1 MATPSVLPLRRARR
15 RTVYVRRRRLL
26 FWVSVSVILALFWVA
41 RGYRLPIRRVALLFV
56 APASAAESPSP
67 TSHPPP
73 RRYLTYAAH
82 SGLANQ
88 IIQLFTAYDV
98 ARVLD
103 RTLVLPPV
111 LPHFAV
117 KLGACER
124 PDPVASARAL
134 REQNRRVIRQL
145 LDAGEYV
152 SLGEVLAL
160 EERLTVAQRPATRA
174 PLQAAADCVREY
186 RRAPAQRDWAGARCH
201 PAGIIEYAEYVS
213 VHARHN
219 GSHTE
224 WPYSCHQ
231 ARLVIDLPA
240 DTLRCTE
247 AYAQQPPRL
256 LPREAYAAAWRTA
269 LAAVLP
275 PRMPLPAVVGVCE
288 TLHAR
293 SADVLALGSVF
304 HSVHYAGVLV
314 PASGGWTVPHTQPPY
329 GGRYDFFRPRLGG
342 RYGQLARHTADRVL
356 ARWLTPPAA
365 TPLLDFVC
373 VHVRGGDGPFRRRL
387 LSNDDGSDVLQRLGL
402 SDVLAA
408 NTAPVLLITD
418 LPRESALALRNAMAG
433 TRRGDAPVEW
443 SQQLAGD
450 AVPRALQDAPLRLGP
465 LLMDVA
471 LCSRARRII
480 PTEASTFSR
489 FVQALQRTLAE
500 EEEEE
505 EEEEARNNAGNV
517 EGRVDDS
524 AA

>member
-1 MATPSVLPLRRARR
+1 MATPSSLPLRRVRR
-15 RTVYVRRRRLL
+15 RTMYVHKRRLLL
-26 FWVSVSVILALFWVA
+26 FWVSVSVILAVFWVA
-41 RGYRLPIRRVALLFV
+41 SGYRLPIRRVAPSL
-56 APASAAESPSP
+56 PPPSTSAHS
-67 TSHPPP
+67 PP

-98 ARVLD
+98 ARTLD

-124 PDPVASARAL
+124 LDPVASAHAL
-134 REQNRRVIRQL
+134 REQNRRVILQL
-145 LDAGEYV
+145 LDAGAYV
-152 SLGEVLAL
+152 SLGEVLVL
-160 EERLTVAQRPATRA
+160 EERFTVAQHPSTRA

-186 RRAPAQRDWAGARCH
+186 RRAPAQRNWAGARCH
-201 PAGIIEYAEYVS
+201 PAGMIEYAEYVS
-213 VHARHN
+213 LHARHN
-219 GSHTE
+219 GSYTE

-256 LPREAYAAAWRTA
+256 LPREAYATAWRTA

-275 PRMPLPAVVGVCE
+275 PRMSLPAVMGVCE

-314 PASGGWTVPHTQPPY
+314 PASGGWTVPYTQPPY

-356 ARWLTPPAA
+356 AQWLMPSAA

-387 LSNDDGSDVLQRLGL
+387 LSNGGGGDDGDDSDVLQRLGL
-402 SDVLAA
+402 SDVLAT

-418 LPRESALALRNAMAG
+418 LPRELALALRNAMIG
-433 TRRGDAPVEW
+433 TQRGDAPVEW
-443 SQQLAGD
+443 SQQLVGD
-450 AVPRALQDAPLRLGP
+450 ALPRALQDAPLRLGP

-471 LCSRARRII
+471 LCSRARRIL

-500 EEEEE
+500 ED
-505 EEEEARNNAGNV
+505 EEASKNAGDG
-517 EGRVDDS
+517 EGRVHDS

>member
-1 MATPSVLPLRRARR
+1 M
-15 RTVYVRRRRLL
+15 
-26 FWVSVSVILALFWVA
+26 
-41 RGYRLPIRRVALLFV
+41 
-56 APASAAESPSP
+56 
-67 TSHPPP
+67 
-73 RRYLTYAAH
+73 
-82 SGLANQ
+82 
-88 IIQLFTAYDV
+88 
-98 ARVLD
+98 
-103 RTLVLPPV
+103 
-111 LPHFAV
+111 
-117 KLGACER
+117 
-124 PDPVASARAL
+124 
-134 REQNRRVIRQL
+134 
-145 LDAGEYV
+145 
-152 SLGEVLAL
+152 
-160 EERLTVAQRPATRA
+160 
-174 PLQAAADCVREY
+174 
-186 RRAPAQRDWAGARCH
+186 
-201 PAGIIEYAEYVS
+201 IEYAEYVS
-213 VHARHN
+213 LHARHN
-219 GSHTE
+219 GSYTE

-256 LPREAYAAAWRTA
+256 LPREAYATAWRTA

-275 PRMPLPAVVGVCE
+275 PRMSLPAVMGVCE

-314 PASGGWTVPHTQPPY
+314 PASGGWTVPYTQPPY

-356 ARWLTPPAA
+356 AQWLMPSAA

-387 LSNDDGSDVLQRLGL
+387 LSNGGGGDDGDDSDVLQRLGL
-402 SDVLAA
+402 SDVLAT

-418 LPRESALALRNAMAG
+418 LPRELALALRNAMIG
-433 TRRGDAPVEW
+433 TQRGDAPVEW
-443 SQQLAGD
+443 SQQLVGD
-450 AVPRALQDAPLRLGP
+450 ALPRALQDAPLRLGP

-471 LCSRARRII
+471 LCSRARRIL

-500 EEEEE
+500 ED
-505 EEEEARNNAGNV
+505 EEASKNAGDG
-517 EGRVDDS
+517 EGRVHDS